1 MNYYLRASLG
11 FALLV
16 ACSCFALCANVQ
28 GQTFTDPE
36 AAGQA
41 YQLQGE
47 YEGEADGKK
56 TGVQVIA
63 LGEGR
68 FRLVGYLGGLPG
80 AGWKRGDDRKQA
92 EGELDGDAVAFEG
105 DTWSAA
111 LADGTIKVTSE
122 DGDSLGELKRVER
135 KSPTLGAKPPEGAT
149 VLFDGKSAEQFEGGK
164 VSPDGHLMAGCTT
177 KEKLGDGTL
186 HIEFRTPFMPEARGQ
201 GRGNSGVYL
210 NGQYECQVLDSF
222 GLEGEDNEC
231 GGIYSIAKPDV
242 NMCLPPLA
250 WQTYDIEFTPAKTND
265 AGEKTAEPRV
275 TIRHN
280 GVVIH
285 DDLELPKITPGG
297 VEAGYLHLQDHG
309 NPVVY
314 RNIWVAEK

>member
-16 ACSCFALCANVQ
+16 ACSAFALCANVQ
-28 GQTFTDPE
+28 GQTFTDPQ
-36 AAGQA
+36 AAGQT
-41 YQLQGE
+41 YQMQGE
-47 YEGEADGKK
+47 YEGEVEDKK
-56 TGVQVIA
+56 SGAQVIA

-68 FRLVGYLGGLPG
+68 FRLVGYPGGLPG
-80 AGWKRGDDRKQA
+80 AGWKRGDDRKQR
-92 EGELDGDAVAFEG
+92 EGELDGNTIAFKG
-105 DTWSAA
+105 DTWTATLS
-111 LADGTIKVTSE
+111 DGTITVIDE
-122 DGDSLGELKRVER
+122 DGSALGELKKVAR
-135 KSPTLGAKPPEGAT
+135 KSPTLGAKPPEGAK
-149 VLFDGKSAEQFEGGK
+149 VLFDGKSAEHFQGGK
-164 VSPDGHLMAGCTT
+164 VSPDGFLMAGCTS
-177 KEKLGDGTL
+177 KQKLGGGTL
-186 HIEFRTPFMPEARGQ
+186 HVEFRTPFMPEARGQ
-201 GRGNSGVYL
+201 GRGNSGVYI

-242 NMCLPPLA
+242 NMCLPPLQ
-250 WQTYDIEFTPAKTND
+250 WQTYDIEFTPAKMND
-265 AGEKTAEPRV
+265 AGEKTEDPRV

-285 DDLELPKITPGG
+285 DDLALPRITPGG

-309 NPVVY
+309 NPVVF